1 MFLSALLQHV
11 RRPVNVIT
19 QSDELELLIAGL
31 RKFSDLTI
39 ERKRSLINKNIFRLA
54 LHVLKQSFT
63 AVSEAGERHSADAQ
77 LAVYCP

>member
-1 MFLSALLQHV
+1 MFLGALLQHV
-11 RRPVNVIT
+11 RRPVNIIT
-19 QSDELELLIAGL
+19 HSDELELLIAGL

-39 ERKRSLINKNIFRLA
+39 KRKRYLINKNIFRLA

-63 AVSEAGERHSADAQ
+63 AVSVARERHSADAQ

>member
-39 ERKRSLINKNIFRLA
+39 ERKRYLINKDIFRLA

-63 AVSEAGERHSADAQ
+63 AVSGAGERHSADAQ